1 MARGKAV
8 YLGTCSTC
16 HQLEGQGLASVFPPL
31 AKSDYLM
38 ADTERSIRIV
48 LEGLSGPIEVN
59 GANFNNVMPPL
70 ANLTDHE
77 IADVLTYVRN
87 SFGNRGDPVA
97 DADVAAA
104 RAALKAPRAGG
115 HP

>member
-1 MARGKAV
+1 M
-8 YLGTCSTC
+8 GTCSTC

-38 ADTERSIRIV
+38 ADPERAINTV
-48 LEGLSGPIEVN
+48 LKGLSGPIEVN
-59 GANFNNVMPPL
+59 GQKYDNVMPPL

-77 IADVLTYVRN
+77 IADVLTFVRN
-87 SFGNRGDPVA
+87 SFGNQGDPITTEQVA
-97 DADVAAA
+97 RA
-104 RAALKAPRAGG
+104 RAAIPKDKNGG